1 MDRFNA
7 KFHPGCKACLPPLP
21 YHDIWCRVADP
32 SVPGGHADSF
42 TTSIAMYQRPD
53 TVRLGSIPSS
63 RSREVNWDDP
73 HLDFTQYSDTG
84 VIGDAT
90 RASAE
95 LGRRLW
101 DEVIS
106 TTAGIFR
113 DAVA

>member
-1 MDRFNA
+1 MVT
-7 KFHPGCKACLPPLP
+7 PIVL
-21 YHDIWCRVADP
+21 
-32 SVPGGHADSF
+32 
-42 TTSIAMYQRPD
+42 TTSIAMYRRPD
-53 TVRLGSIPSS
+53 TVRLENIPSS
-63 RSREVNWDDP
+63 RSREVDWNDP

-106 TTAGIFR
+106 TAAAIFR
-113 DAVA
+113 DAIEPSK

>member
-1 MDRFNA
+1 
-7 KFHPGCKACLPPLP
+7 
-21 YHDIWCRVADP
+21 
-32 SVPGGHADSF
+32 
-42 TTSIAMYQRPD
+42 MYQRLD
-53 TVRLGSIPSS
+53 TVRLESIPSS
-63 RSREVNWDDP
+63 SSREVDWDDP
-73 HLDFTQYSDTG
+73 HLDFTRYSDTG

-113 DAVA
+113 DTIELSE

>member
-1 MDRFNA
+1 M
-7 KFHPGCKACLPPLP
+7 P
-21 YHDIWCRVADP
+21 
-32 SVPGGHADSF
+32 HA
-42 TTSIAMYQRPD
+42 
-53 TVRLGSIPSS
+53 V
-63 RSREVNWDDP
+63 VNWDDP

-106 TTAGIFR
+106 TTAVIFR